1 MLGLRNLV
9 IDPIGE
15 LLSFAERS
23 YVRMQAEQLILQCLQ
38 DRDPKPF
45 YSLVNELVAAGA
57 PSLAIVREVQEVLRF
72 IKTQLTRDGRSVRED
87 LVEAMAEFG
96 VYIPEVIAADSPVA
110 FHQMCN
116 RSFREDVRK
125 QGAKLEVEDVD
136 LLEEICLEAGEKV
149 TVIAARMSLLGE
161 MESAIKDWLAGLA
174 YEAAHSPDPAWERRS
189 QPNHWQ

>member
-1 MLGLRNLV
+1 M

-45 YSLVNELVAAGA
+45 YGLVNELVAAGA
-57 PSLAIVREVQEVLRF
+57 PSLVILREVQEVLRF
-72 IKTQLTRDGRSVRED
+72 IRTELTRDGRSVRKD

-96 VYIPEVIAADSPVA
+96 VYVPDVLAADSPVA
-110 FHQMCN
+110 FLQMCK
-116 RSFREDVRK
+116 RSFREDIRT

-136 LLEEICLEAGEKV
+136 LLEEICLEAGQKV
-149 TVIAARMSLLGE
+149 TVIAAKVRLLGE
-161 MESAIKDWLAGLA
+161 LESTINDWLVGLA
-174 YEAAHSPDPAWERRS
+174 YEAAHSADFAWEQHRKTD
-189 QPNHWQ
+189 HWQ